1 MNKFRFVERK
11 IVEKE
16 INIKAKDELEAIDLF
31 LKIKNQTD
39 ILDMDNPNGKSE
51 SYEIS
56 IDQDIKEDNK
66 EELEEEC
73 DEELDEEFYE
83 EED

>member
-16 INIKAKDELEAIDLF
+16 INIKAKDELEAIELF

-39 ILDMDNPNGKSE
+39 ILDMDNPVGKSE
-51 SYEIS
+51 SFEIS
-56 IDQDIKEDNK
+56 IDQDIDGESED
-66 EELEEEC
+66 EIADEY

-83 EED
+83 DD

>member
-16 INIKAKDELEAIDLF
+16 INIKAKDELEAIELF

-39 ILDMDNPNGKSE
+39 ILDMDNPVGKSE
-51 SYEIS
+51 SFEIS
-56 IDQDIKEDNK
+56 IDNNIDETN
-66 EELEEEC
+66 EEEMEEES
-73 DEELDEEFYE
+73 DEEFDEGFYE

>member
-31 LKIKNQTD
+31 LKIKNQTEKQFSN
-39 ILDMDNPNGKSE
+39 IWVKNKSC
-51 SYEIS
+51 YNYIS
-56 IDQDIKEDNK
+56 PAMPDGTGS
-66 EELEEEC
+66 
-73 DEELDEEFYE
+73 
-83 EED
+83 